1 MKLTQTDIKG
11 QLAEAKDQLQML
23 DVEHA
28 KTMNRYFDEFFIYLK
43 FEIKKI

>member
-28 KTMNRYFDEFFIYLK
+28 KTMNR
-43 FEIKKI
+43 